1 MGLNYERKKTLRKD
15 RLNSNGQQFYQNQQD
30 EQSPL
35 NDLGIQEMTKCDVGN
50 TGKIQHTN
58 TTQGLRLWC
67 LTPLYT
73 IFQLYSGGQKTTD
86 MPQVTD

>member
-35 NDLGIQEMTKCDVGN
+35 NDLGIQKMTKCDVGN
-50 TGKIQHTN
+50 TGKI
-58 TTQGLRLWC
+58 
-67 LTPLYT
+67 
-73 IFQLYSGGQKTTD
+73 
-86 MPQVTD
+86 

>member
-35 NDLGIQEMTKCDVGN
+35 NDLSIQKMTKCDVGN

-58 TTQGLRLWC
+58 TIQGLRLWC

-73 IFQLYSGGQKTTD
+73 IFQLYSGGQKTAD